1 MAEYKVTIKAEAYY
15 DIDVVDAKNI
25 EQAKRIAMK
34 AYRTMKECHGSD
46 LGKPYGIEAKIVS
59 VEDEDNIWYY

>member
-1 MAEYKVTIKAEAYY
+1 MSNYKVTIRAEAYY

-25 EQAKRIAMK
+25 EQAKKIAMK

-46 LGKPYGIEAKIVS
+46 LGKPYGTDAKIIM

>member
-1 MAEYKVTIKAEAYY
+1 MANYKITIKAEAYY

-34 AYRTMKECHGSD
+34 AYLTMKKCHGSD
-46 LGKPYGIEAKIVS
+46 LGKPYGIKDKIIM
-59 VEDEDNIWYY
+59 VEDGDTIWHY

>member
-1 MAEYKVTIKAEAYY
+1 MANYKVTIKVEGYY

-25 EQAKRIAMK
+25 EQAKKIAMK

-46 LGKPYGIEAKIVS
+46 LGKPYGIDAKIIM
-59 VEDEDNIWYY
+59 VEDVDTIWHY

>member
-1 MAEYKVTIKAEAYY
+1 MANYKVTIKAEAYY

-34 AYRTMKECHGSD
+34 SYRTMKECHGSD
-46 LGKPYGIEAKIVS
+46 LGKPYGTDAKIVV
-59 VEDEDNIWYY
+59 VEDEDNVWHY

>member
-1 MAEYKVTIKAEAYY
+1 MSNYKVTIKAEAYY

-25 EQAKRIAMK
+25 EQAKKIAMK

-46 LGKPYGIEAKIVS
+46 LGKPYGTDAKIIM
-59 VEDEDNIWYY
+59 VEDEDTIWHY

>member
-1 MAEYKVTIKAEAYY
+1 MSNYKVTIKAEAYY

-25 EQAKRIAMK
+25 EQAKKIAMK

-46 LGKPYGIEAKIVS
+46 LGKPYGTDAKIIM
-59 VEDEDNIWYY
+59 VEDKDTIWHY

>member
-1 MAEYKVTIKAEAYY
+1 MSEYKVTIKAEAYY

-25 EQAKRIAMK
+25 EQAKKIAMK
-34 AYRTMKECHGSD
+34 AYHTMKECHGSD

-59 VEDEDNIWYY
+59 VEDEDTIWHY

>member
-46 LGKPYGIEAKIVS
+46 LGKPYGTDAKIIM
-59 VEDEDNIWYY
+59 VEDGDTIWHY

>member
-1 MAEYKVTIKAEAYY
+1 MANYKVTIKAEAYY

-25 EQAKRIAMK
+25 EQAKKIAMK

-46 LGKPYGIEAKIVS
+46 LGKPYGTDAKIIT
-59 VEDEDNIWYY
+59 VEDEDNVWHY

>member
-1 MAEYKVTIKAEAYY
+1 MADYKVTIKAEAYY

-34 AYRTMKECHGSD
+34 AFRTMKECHGSD
-46 LGKPYGIEAKIVS
+46 LGKPYGTKAKIIM
-59 VEDEDNIWYY
+59 VEDEDNIWHY

>member
-1 MAEYKVTIKAEAYY
+1 MADYKVTIKAEAYY

-34 AYRTMKECHGSD
+34 AFRTMKECHGSD
-46 LGKPYGIEAKIVS
+46 LGKPYGTKAKIVT
-59 VEDEDNIWYY
+59 VEDEDNIWHY

>member
-1 MAEYKVTIKAEAYY
+1 MAKYKVTIKVDSYY

-25 EQAKRIAMK
+25 EQAKKIAMK

-46 LGKPYGIEAKIVS
+46 LGKPYGTEAKIFT
-59 VEDEDNIWYY
+59 VEDKDTIWLY